1 MKPPQLNKAWHEKH
15 KMPAKATLQQR
26 IRWHLQHRKQCG
38 CRSIP
43 AKLAEALQA
52 KGLL

>member
-1 MKPPQLNKAWHEKH
+1 MVPPQLNKTWHEKH

-26 IRWHLQHRKQCG
+26 IRWHLQHSKHCG
-38 CRSIP
+38 CRPIP
-43 AKLAEALQA
+43 AKLAEAMQS

>member
-26 IRWHLQHRKQCG
+26 IRWHLQHRKHCG
-38 CRSIP
+38 CRPIP
-43 AKLAEALQA
+43 AKLAAAMRA
-52 KGLL
+52 KRLL

>member
-1 MKPPQLNKAWHEKH
+1 MKPRQLNKGWHETH

-26 IRWHLQHRKQCG
+26 ILWHLQHRKHCG
-38 CRSIP
+38 CRPIP
-43 AKLAEALQA
+43 AKLAVAMQA

>member
-1 MKPPQLNKAWHEKH
+1 MRPPLLNKAWHEKH

-26 IRWHLQHRKQCG
+26 IRWHLDYGKHSG
-38 CRSIP
+38 CRPIP
-43 AKLAEALQA
+43 AKLAETMRA